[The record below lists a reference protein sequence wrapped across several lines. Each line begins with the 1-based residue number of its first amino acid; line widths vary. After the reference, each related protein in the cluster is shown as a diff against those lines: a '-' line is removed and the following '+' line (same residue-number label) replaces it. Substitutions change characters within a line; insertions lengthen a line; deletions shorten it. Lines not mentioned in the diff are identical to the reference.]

1 MSSKKSIVVI
11 TPPEYLQKKEKFE
24 LCGFI
29 CPNFITITLLLGLRR
44 RDEFK
49 STKCLFCNGLGRV
62 KAVVNVEWKS
72 DE

>member
-24 LCGFI
+24 LCGFV
-29 CPNFITITLLLGLRR
+29 CPNCNGRKEFIDQQGL
-44 RDEFK
+44 DEFK

-62 KAVVNVEWKS
+62 KAVVNVEWES